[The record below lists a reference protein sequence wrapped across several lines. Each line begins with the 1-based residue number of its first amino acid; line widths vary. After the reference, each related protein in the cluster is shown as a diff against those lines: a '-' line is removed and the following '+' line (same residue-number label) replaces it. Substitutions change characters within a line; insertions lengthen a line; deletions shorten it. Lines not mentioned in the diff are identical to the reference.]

1 VLYCVPKIKKSCVH
15 GRDELW
21 NYEKV
26 VRTNKSGEGFEIV
39 VFWDLY
45 LLLGRKDSI
54 GISNQLKLMPV
65 GVADE

>member
-1 VLYCVPKIKKSCVH
+1 M
-15 GRDELW
+15 
-21 NYEKV
+21 
-26 VRTNKSGEGFEIV
+26 NKSGEGFEIV